1 MAAPVPVPIDQRFA
15 QLIQQF
21 GLTKNSFAISL
32 GKTASVVQH
41 LIDGRNKPGYD
52 LLCRVFEVY
61 PNVSRDWLL
70 LGRGPM
76 LVGGEL
82 APKPVEQAAVP
93 APELPSAPPD
103 FEEIEVPPHRRSG
116 PGVAGTRLQPAE
128 IAATLALAAA
138 ANQPI
143 RATPPTP
150 VAALEAPAALAVA
163 DAPAVP
169 VAAAEPQ
176 FSQASPTPPASAM
189 TETAPSAP
197 ASAPSEPV
205 PATAQPAIN
214 SAQAVM
220 PPVYAAAPAAG
231 PTPEIY
237 VAAALHAQHLQHQ
250 LALSEMRNQHLLEQQ
265 QMLREM
271 LAMARQSMV

>member
-1 MAAPVPVPIDQRFA
+1 MATPVFVPIDQRFA

-52 LLCRVFEVY
+52 LLCRVFEIY

-76 LVGGEL
+76 LVSGEH
-82 APKPVEQAAVP
+82 APKAAARAPQVPLEPIDLFDVEVHAA
-93 APELPSAPPD
+93 
-103 FEEIEVPPHRRSG
+103 RRSG
-116 PGVAGTRLQPAE
+116 PGVAGSRLQPAE

-138 ANQPI
+138 ANQSI
-143 RATPPTP
+143 RAVGASAPDEAEIPWP
-150 VAALEAPAALAVA
+150 VVAPAAPAALETPVVPEAVA
-163 DAPAVP
+163 VAPEAQAIP
-169 VAAAEPQ
+169 VA
-176 FSQASPTPPASAM
+176 S
-189 TETAPSAP
+189 
-197 ASAPSEPV
+197 V
-205 PATAQPAIN
+205 AQ
-214 SAQAVM
+214 
-220 PPVYAAAPAAG
+220 APAAPG
-231 PTPEIY
+231 APVMPEPAPMPVASQPTPAPIPSPTVFNAPSPEVY
-237 VAAALHAQHLQHQ
+237 VTAALHAQHLQHQ
-250 LALSEMRNQHLLEQQ
+250 LALAEMRNQHLLEQQ